1 VALQAIRNTTTQTE
15 SLRQAI
21 EHICSNDLS
30 RDVKLKILAEAECNI
45 TRVKQATAQGRQKL
59 AENKAAYC

>member
-1 VALQAIRNTTTQTE
+1 MIYHGTGA
-15 SLRQAI
+15 SP
-21 EHICSNDLS
+21 
-30 RDVKLKILAEAECNI
+30 ILAEAECTI